1 MFSVKNFKEDF
12 SMKSN
17 GFISKFLVGT
27 ALVAINSSVG
37 IYCSERGPNAR
48 IIYGSNYH
56 YINSDTDRRGRS
68 SRDSWYQNP
77 CGRSIFQPQ
86 SRTH

>member
-1 MFSVKNFKEDF
+1 
-12 SMKSN
+12 MKSN

-56 YINSDTDRRGRS
+56 YINSSTDRRGQS
-68 SRDSWYQNP
+68 SRDLWRSSP
-77 CGRSIFQPQ
+77 CDHGVFQPPH
-86 SRTH
+86 RAH